1 MQLCCMPYYWWPDFL
16 ADIYVISSD
25 RTMITAR
32 NERYAR
38 TDVEMSD
45 VEFVMTESRASPGID
60 LGIRWLK
67 VSHLSNVQ

>member
-1 MQLCCMPYYWWPDFL
+1 MPYYWWPDVL

-38 TDVEMSD
+38 TDVEMS
-45 VEFVMTESRASPGID
+45 R
-60 LGIRWLK
+60 
-67 VSHLSNVQ
+67 